1 MEIMRFVV
9 LVKLNVVESG
19 IYKEVSVIKNE
30 IFYFIDYSDWN
41 SVKLYIN
48 YKKFSIFDIFYYL
61 YIFNVCYRKMIFII
75 LCVGNGF
82 YN

>member
-1 MEIMRFVV
+1 MVLNNKKKFNLIGVVMEIMCFVV

-41 SVKLYIN
+41 LVKFLGLIY
-48 YKKFSIFDIFYYL
+48 
-61 YIFNVCYRKMIFII
+61 
-75 LCVGNGF
+75 
-82 YN
+82 